1 MTFTTPSLRLATAL
15 VACVSSLALTG
26 CSAAPA
32 PGADVDAETLDVGE
46 QELGGTVTE
55 LVPVDDVVRVACRA
69 EVNKRH
75 CGTAEADKAAKTCA
89 AKLPASAAC
98 KANPSTCFKREAKN
112 LSCQATAESYP
123 TLPVCGAPISRNC
136 AFYAQCL
143 DKAVGCGEA
152 GYALGFGEKY
162 CNGFRRTEFSAKG
175 TVWVNSVMLC
185 LQKALVPTVQS
196 ATNGYRN
203 ASTAPSTAQVCQAT
217 LDKAFA
223 SHPGCYT
230 QPEASI
236 CFLGPAD
243 IAKIFGV
250 IGAKEV
256 FTARTTSQITTT
268 VGTCIGQIA
277 RAIVGIPLNAPGT
290 NAPAA
295 SDDRL
300 VRANIASLRTA
311 ARTQELFAQREL
323 WLDYAKQY
331 GVVVTE

>member
-1 MTFTTPSLRLATAL
+1 MRPMTFTALSLRLPAL
-15 VACVSSLALTG
+15 AVALAASAALTG
-26 CSAAPA
+26 CSAAPSA
-32 PGADVDAETLDVGE
+32 EGDVETFDLSE
-46 QELGGTVTE
+46 EALGGTVTE
-55 LVPVDDVVRVACRA
+55 LVPTDDVVRVACRA
-69 EVNKRH
+69 EVNRRH
-75 CGTAEADKAAKTCA
+75 CGTAEADKAVKSCA

-98 KANPSTCFKREAKN
+98 KSNPSTCFKREGKN
-112 LSCQATAESYP
+112 VSCQATSESYA
-123 TLPVCGAPISRNC
+123 TLNACAAPISRNC

-143 DKAVGCGEA
+143 DKAVGCGES

-162 CNGFRRTEFSAKG
+162 CNGFRRTEFSEKG
-175 TVWVNSVMLC
+175 TTWVNSVMIC
-185 LQKALVPTVQS
+185 LQKALVPTVQT
-196 ATNGYRN
+196 ATSGYRN
-203 ASTAPSTAQVCQAT
+203 ASLAPSSAAVCQAT

-243 IAKIFGV
+243 VAKIFGV

-256 FTARTTSQITTT
+256 FTARTTSQIATT
-268 VGTCIGQIA
+268 VGTCVGQIA
-277 RAIVGIPLNAPGT
+277 RAIVGIPLSAPGT

-300 VRANIASLRTA
+300 VRANLATLRHA
-311 ARTQELFAQREL
+311 ERTQELLAQREL

-331 GVVVTE
+331 GVEVP

>member
-1 MTFTTPSLRLATAL
+1 MNFARPSLFRTLA
-15 VACVSSLALTG
+15 VATLASSAILTG
-26 CSAAPA
+26 CGSAPESGEEFEAF
-32 PGADVDAETLDVGE
+32 ELGE

-55 LVPVDDVVRVACRA
+55 LVPANETVRVACRA
-69 EVNKRH
+69 EVNRRH
-75 CGTAEADKAAKTCA
+75 CGSADADRAVRSCA
-89 AKLPASAAC
+89 AKLPASTAC
-98 KANPSTCFKREAKN
+98 KATPSTCFKRESKN
-112 LSCQATAESYP
+112 LSCRSSAESYP
-123 TLPVCGAPISRNC
+123 SLNACAAPLSRNC

-143 DKAVGCGEA
+143 DKAAGCGEL

-162 CNGFRRTEFSAKG
+162 CNGFRRTEFSEKG
-175 TVWVNSVMLC
+175 TAWVDSVMIC
-185 LQKALVPTVQS
+185 LQRSLVPTVQS

-203 ASTAPSTAQVCQAT
+203 ASRAPSTTQVCQAT

-243 IAKIFGV
+243 IANIFGV

-256 FTARTTSQITTT
+256 FTARTTSQIATT
-268 VGTCIGQIA
+268 VGTCVGQIA
-277 RAIVGIPLNAPGT
+277 RAIVGVPLTAPGT

-295 SDDRL
+295 SDDLL
-300 VRANIASLRTA
+300 VRANLTTLGHA
-311 ARTQELFAQREL
+311 ARTQELLAQREL

-331 GVVVTE
+331 GVEVP